1 MQQLGRVSELPL
13 LNLFKIN
20 RDAGLADKLLRLHMQ
35 NESPGSPLDLN
46 HDRRSSHTVQ
56 LVRKCF

>member
-1 MQQLGRVSELPL
+1 LS
-13 LNLFKIN
+13 NSFKIN